1 MDEFFKMDIFF
12 VVATAAV
19 FLGMVLC
26 GVAMLYIIKI
36 LKSVDNITKNVS
48 EESDEMRGDIAV
60 LRSKI
65 RQEGVKFRHFS
76 DFFANIVS
84 RRKSRKK
91 SE

>member
-26 GVAMLYIIKI
+26 AVAMLYIIKI
-36 LKSVDNITKNVS
+36 LKNIDHITENVS
-48 EESDEMRGDIAV
+48 EESDEMRGDIAI

-76 DFFANIVS
+76 EFFTNFVS

-91 SE
+91 T